1 MAPQAVWGLVQGVS
15 VLAPPVQQALPG
27 LPDPQALPDPRGSP
41 ARQEPRARWALQ
53 APQVPPERLAPLAQA
68 PLAQQVRPEQRGR
81 RALPGPPEQQ
91 APLAQTARCPAPKES
106 RVCRE
111 FKDLSG
117 RLAPTAPCP
126 GHRASKGLKGLQ
138 APQGQRGQPA
148 PLGLRAAEAAAFCSA
163 LRRSCQRRLTRPPL
177 CLLVSEACL
186 AATMTIRDVRSL
198 QGRPAPSTQ
207 RCSPMPRPQPLQPAP
222 PQRCT

>member
-27 LPDPQALPDPRGSP
+27 LPDPQALPAPRGSP
-41 ARQEPRARWALQ
+41 ARQEPQARWALQ
-53 APQVPPERLAPLAQA
+53 APQVPPERLAPLAQV
-68 PLAQQVRPEQRGR
+68 PLAQQVRPELRGR
-81 RALPGPPEQQ
+81 LALPGPPEQQ
-91 APLAQTARCPAPKES
+91 APLAQTARCPAPKVF
-106 RVCRE
+106 RAFRE

-117 RLAPTAPCP
+117 QLGQTALCQ
-126 GHRASKGLKGLQ
+126 GHRASKVLKGLQ

-148 PLGLRAAEAAAFCSA
+148 PLGPRAAEAAASCSA
-163 LRRSCQRRLTRPPL
+163 PRRSCQRRPTRPLL

-186 AATMTIRDVRSL
+186 AATLTIRDARSL

-207 RCSPMPRPQPLQPAP
+207 RCSPMPRPQLLRPAP